1 MDRPTGRRI
10 FYSYPHD
17 FGDNDPHSDHH
28 GSSRLQK
35 HREKAQ
41 FAALILLAALQG
53 GCGNSG
59 DSERISAADL
69 ESAVATTANSTPSF
83 LPASGPAAA
92 DCGDNGALKTT
103 LYGAL
108 AGEVEWHPADMRC
121 EGMPR
126 PNGAGARLRF
136 AGDVGANAMQLAFI
150 IALPDLERGI
160 GGAGF
165 TSNVTVIDEGSSRFF
180 STPDLESCW
189 TDVEAH
195 VALDDD
201 NSGDRFVIDGTLYC
215 ISPLPEIN
223 GDASIS
229 IPELRFSGQ
238 LDWGPQ

>member
-17 FGDNDPHSDHH
+17 FGDNDPHSDHR
-28 GSSRLQK
+28 GPSRLQK

-53 GCGNSG
+53 ACGKSG
-59 DSERISAADL
+59 DFADDH
-69 ESAVATTANSTPSF
+69 ESAVATTANSAASF
-83 LPASGPAAA
+83 LPASGPATLG
-92 DCGDNGALKTT
+92 CGDDGALTTT

-108 AGEVEWHPADMRC
+108 AGAVEWHPADMQC

-136 AGDVGANAMQLAFI
+136 AGNVGDDAMQLAFI

-160 GGAGF
+160 DGAGF
-165 TSNVTVIDEGSSRFF
+165 TSNVTVIDEGNSRFF
-180 STPDLESCW
+180 STPNLESCW
-189 TDVEAH
+189 TDVGTQA
-195 VALDDD
+195 ALDDGG
-201 NSGDRFVIDGTLYC
+201 NSGDRFAIDGILYC